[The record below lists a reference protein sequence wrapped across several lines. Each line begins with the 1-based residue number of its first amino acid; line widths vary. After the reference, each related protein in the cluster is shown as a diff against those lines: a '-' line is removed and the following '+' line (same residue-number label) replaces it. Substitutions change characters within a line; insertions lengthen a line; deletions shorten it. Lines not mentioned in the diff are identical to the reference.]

1 MLPEPSISSQDLV
14 MQESSKNRTLACNI
28 ATQPLYKIFLYHE
41 GNAFVANVPEPS
53 ACNVNGATYAEALER
68 VQEAIADWIGEAK
81 KAGVLPPP
89 LLKPAVLLQIL
100 NNCNDKPVVLASS
113 SRNENSVRA
122 LLIKKFGRRSN
133 RELAACIGIFGK
145 DAPIMLSGAA
155 SGSGTRKVRC
165 AIALALG
172 KPPSQLW
179 PDISS
184 RIRHGDDIEYK
195 FLKHPN
201 TKG

>member
-1 MLPEPSISSQDLV
+1 MHDSLKNHTLV
-14 MQESSKNRTLACNI
+14 CNI
-28 ATQPLYKIFLYHE
+28 SKQPLYKIFLYHD
-41 GNAFVANVPEPS
+41 GDAFVANVPELPACS
-53 ACNVNGATYAEALER
+53 ANGATYAEALER
-68 VQEAIADWIGEAK
+68 VQQAISDWIGDAE
-81 KAGVLPPP
+81 KAGVPPPP
-89 LLKPAVLLQIL
+89 LVKPAVLLQVL
-100 NNCNDKPVVLASS
+100 NNCTHKPGVLTSGF
-113 SRNENSVRA
+113 RNRTPVRA

-172 KPPSQLW
+172 KSPSQLW

-184 RIRHGDDIEYK
+184 RIRQGDDHEYNL
-195 FLKHPN
+195 LKQS
-201 TKG
+201 